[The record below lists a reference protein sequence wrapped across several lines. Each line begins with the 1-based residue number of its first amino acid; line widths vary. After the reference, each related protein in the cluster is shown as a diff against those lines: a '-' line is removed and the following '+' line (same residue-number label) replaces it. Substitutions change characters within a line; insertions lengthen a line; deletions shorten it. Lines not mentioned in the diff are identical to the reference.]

1 MFLKALFS
9 SFLIITVYTIIF
21 HFIVNRLHM
30 LVALSV
36 TNDLMVQ
43 VNSVIIRCQFTK
55 DLFFGE
61 KCDKQFNEAVTLR
74 HHKVL
79 VHEELI
85 FCEKCD
91 LMNLMKQLH

>member
-1 MFLKALFS
+1 MLLKALFS
-9 SFLIITVYTIIF
+9 SSLTAVYTFIF

-43 VNSVIIRCQFTK
+43 VNSDIIRCQFTK

-61 KCDKQFNEAVTLR
+61 KCDK
-74 HHKVL
+74 
-79 VHEELI
+79 
-85 FCEKCD
+85 
-91 LMNLMKQLH
+91 